1 MKRFINLNHL
11 EDFKKRSIST
21 WYDKLNFVN
30 ILFIWIVIISF
41 FGLIFFVSSTE
52 ISYLNYTNNNNNN
65 NSKVI
70 NIGEM
75 IYFSFVTSTTAG
87 YGDITPKGFFKVI
100 AIVEII
106 LGLMLLALVTSKLV
120 SIKQDVILGE
130 MYEISLSERVNRLR
144 SSLLLFRQNINRAI
158 ISIEDGKIR
167 KREINELYIFLGAFD
182 DTLNEVLKLID
193 KQEKNNE
200 FKYIDALNTELI
212 AHSILQSF
220 EKFNELIIL
229 LEQNKLEWKRD
240 ITVNQLNKCLNL
252 SKLFFEKISNLK
264 NLPDRTIH
272 DLNGQYASMNEMIR
286 KWFLPPKIV

>member
-1 MKRFINLNHL
+1 MKRFINLDHL
-11 EDFKKRSIST
+11 EDFKKRSISS

-30 ILFIWIVIISF
+30 ILVIWIVIILL
-41 FGLIFFVSSTE
+41 FGFVYYLTQGE
-52 ISYLNYTNNNNNN
+52 GSYLIYSDNKNHVEDV
-65 NSKVI
+65 SDS
-70 NIGEM
+70 
-75 IYFSFVTSTTAG
+75 IYFSFITATSTG
-87 YGDITPKGFFKVI
+87 FGDVIPKGHFKII
-100 AIVEII
+100 AIVEVIF
-106 LGLMLLALVTSKLV
+106 GLMLLAFVTSKLV
-120 SIKQDVILGE
+120 SIKQDVILSE

-144 SSLLLFRQNINRAI
+144 SSLLLFRQNINRI
-158 ISIEDGKIR
+158 ITSIEDGKIR

-200 FKYIDALNTELI
+200 SKYIDSLNTELI

-220 EKFNELIIL
+220 EKFNELIML

-252 SKLFFEKISNLK
+252 SKVFFDKVSNLK

-272 DLNGQYASMNEMIR
+272 DLNGQYASMNDMIR